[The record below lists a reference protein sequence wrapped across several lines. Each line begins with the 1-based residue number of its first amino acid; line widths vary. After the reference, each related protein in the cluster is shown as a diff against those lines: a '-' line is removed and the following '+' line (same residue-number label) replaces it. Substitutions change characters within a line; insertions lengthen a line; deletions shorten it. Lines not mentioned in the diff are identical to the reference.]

1 MKRKISTAIAVI
13 LALTILCS
21 CDSTGNTDSDSSSSV
36 DTIKSTSSLIT
47 SADSSEETSQV
58 SDDSS
63 LNVAADSSQTETS
76 EISADSSS
84 AADSSLS
91 ENTESNTPMTFDDIP
106 NAPGPDGVDLPPAL
120 RPSVEDRKEFTD
132 DGRPIVYFRQD
143 GDQSLTSEDGLISQS
158 FEYTINE
165 EENCVDFTFVTV
177 NNSDQIFRTNGKYL
191 CWSLTDKTDYDT
203 VFNTTTEKRVLAVSP
218 GKTKAETVSR
228 TIPDDWSIMKICVVL
243 APDTDSR
250 DTYIDE
256 EVAET
261 IYDEDAKTVY
271 LGSASYVIEIT
282 R

>member
-1 MKRKISTAIAVI
+1 MKRNISTALAVI
-13 LALTILCS
+13 SALTILCS
-21 CDSTGNTDSDSSSSV
+21 CGSTENTDSSNSSSV
-36 DTIKSTSSLIT
+36 DTTKSTSSLDI
-47 SADSSEETSQV
+47 SEDSSEEKTRQV
-58 SDDSS
+58 
-63 LNVAADSSQTETS
+63 
-76 EISADSSS
+76 SADSSS
-84 AADSSLS
+84 SADSSLS

-191 CWSLTDKTDYDT
+191 CWALTDKTDYDT

-250 DTYIDE
+250 DNYIDE
-256 EVAET
+256 EVSET
-261 IYDEDAKTVY
+261 IFDEDAKTVY

>member
-1 MKRKISTAIAVI
+1 MKRNISTALAVI
-13 LALTILCS
+13 SALTILCS
-21 CDSTGNTDSDSSSSV
+21 CGSTENTDSSNSSSV
-36 DTIKSTSSLIT
+36 DTTKSTSSLDI
-47 SADSSEETSQV
+47 SEDSSEEKTRQV
-58 SDDSS
+58 
-63 LNVAADSSQTETS
+63 
-76 EISADSSS
+76 SADSSS
-84 AADSSLS
+84 SADNSLP

-106 NAPGPDGVDLPPAL
+106 NGPGGLNQPPAL

-143 GDQSLTSEDGLISQS
+143 GDQSVISEDGLISQS

-191 CWSLTDKTDYDT
+191 CWALTDKTDYDT